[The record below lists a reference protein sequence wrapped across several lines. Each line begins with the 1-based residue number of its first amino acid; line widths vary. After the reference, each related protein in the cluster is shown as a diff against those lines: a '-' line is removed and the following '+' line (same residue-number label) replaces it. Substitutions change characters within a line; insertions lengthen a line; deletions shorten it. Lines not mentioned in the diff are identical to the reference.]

1 MDPWTMLAE
10 ARMQEWM
17 NRPAKEREAAPAEA
31 LADVPLE
38 VQLVDDARLI
48 YAQARGAR
56 DPAEAARLR
65 AEAAEIETRI
75 MVLLEQ
81 SGRPLAAQQ
90 FARVLA
96 EERQKR

>member
-10 ARMQEWM
+10 ARMREWM
-17 NRPAKEREAAPAEA
+17 NRPEKEREAAPAEA

>member
-10 ARMQEWM
+10 ARMQEWLR
-17 NRPAKEREAAPAEA
+17 RPAKERETAETEGLPVAPI
-31 LADVPLE
+31 E
-38 VQLVDDARLI
+38 VQLVEDARALH
-48 YAQARGAR
+48 AQARGAR
-56 DPAEAARLR
+56 DPVEAARLR
-65 AEAAEIETRI
+65 AEAAQIETRI